1 LAVGTVVAVARGEV
15 FPIINC
21 SDIAG
26 MRTFYESV
34 LGGEL
39 VYQFPEEGDA
49 VYLVL
54 RIGTGQVGL
63 GLGTGPA
70 LYGDTPLPASGHAV
84 DICVY
89 VRDLPGVVAAA
100 ERSGAAVPVWPQLM
114 PWGETVAYLQDP
126 EGTMLLVIQDD

>member
-1 LAVGTVVAVARGEV
+1 M

-21 SDIAG
+21 SDIAR
-26 MRTFYESV
+26 MRAFYESV

-70 LYGDTPLPASGHAV
+70 LYGDMPLPASGHAV

-100 ERSGAAVPVWPQLM
+100 ERSAAGVPVRPQLM
-114 PWGETVAYLQDP
+114 PWGETVAYIQDP
-126 EGTMLLVIQDD
+126 EGTMLLMIQDD

>member
-1 LAVGTVVAVARGEV
+1 L

-26 MRTFYESV
+26 MRAFYESV
-34 LGGEL
+34 LGGERI
-39 VYQFPEEGDA
+39 YQFPDDGEA

-54 RIGTGQVGL
+54 RIGTGQLGL
-63 GLGTGPA
+63 GVGTGPA

-89 VRDLPGVVAAA
+89 VADLASVVAAA
-100 ERSGAAVPVWPQLM
+100 EQSGAAVPVRPQLM
-114 PWGETVAYLQDP
+114 PWGETVAYITDP
-126 EGTMLLVIQDD
+126 EGTMLLVIQED